1 MTLAS
6 ELSQFTGT
14 ENYYRHPLTRTVT
27 YTDGVQY
34 FAEKAGA
41 YWLLD
46 ILATEVAPIA
56 RKMDDIL
63 VAKVNVSDNQAVMFA
78 DDGTTEVWKRKIEF
92 TDLEDGM
99 WKFYVSPGG
108 PGGTIVVFLPSEY

>member
-1 MTLAS
+1 MSLAC

-14 ENYYRHPLTRTVT
+14 EQWYQHPLMPSVT

-46 ILATEVAPIA
+46 ILATEVAPLLKTEDFIKVVVSVKNEKAGIA
-56 RKMDDIL
+56 
-63 VAKVNVSDNQAVMFA
+63 A
-78 DDGTTEVWKRKIEF
+78 DDGNGNVLWSRGISY
-92 TDLEDGM
+92 TDCPDGD
-99 WKFYVSPGG
+99 WSFYVLPGG
-108 PGGTIVVFLPSEY
+108 PGMTSVILLPSEY